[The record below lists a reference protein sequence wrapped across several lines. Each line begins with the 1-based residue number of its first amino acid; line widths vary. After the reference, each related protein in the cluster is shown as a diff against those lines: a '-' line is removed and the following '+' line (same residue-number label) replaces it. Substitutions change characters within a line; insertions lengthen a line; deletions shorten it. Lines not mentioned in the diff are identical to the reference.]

1 MQRLS
6 GVLWRER
13 ELLGDLVYRLESERS
28 VLADGR
34 TRWLPR
40 AAREVDAVLETLRET
55 ELLRA
60 VATDAAASDL
70 GLAANASLRALATA
84 ATGPWPTIFLDHR
97 DAFLAHVREVTEL
110 AATNDELL
118 ATWSTQDRG
127 AVPPAPMI
135 PAARPAGSACSGSSR
150 QRQEPAA
157 SPQAVVAQLQQA
169 AYLTAR
175 SSAGHVVQPS
185 LLEFLR

>member
-13 ELLGDLVYRLESERS
+13 ELLGDLVYRLETERS

-40 AAREVDAVLETLRET
+40 AAREVDQVLETLRET

-60 VATDAAASDL
+60 VVSDEVATDL
-70 GLAANASLRALATA
+70 GLAANPSLRVLAGA
-84 ATGPWPTIFLDHR
+84 AAGPWPTILLDHR
-97 DAFLAHVREVTEL
+97 DAFLAHVREVGEL
-110 AATNDELL
+110 AAANDELL
-118 ATWSTQDRG
+118 AAWSTKDDGRT
-127 AVPPAPMI
+127 PPAATV
-135 PAARPAGSACSGSSR
+135 PAARPAGSACTGGPRRR
-150 QRQEPAA
+150 QDAPA
-157 SPQAVVAQLQQA
+157 SPQTVVAQLQQA

-185 LLEFLR
+185 LLDFLR

>member
-13 ELLGDLVYRLESERS
+13 ELLGDLVYRLEQERS

-40 AAREVDAVLETLRET
+40 AAREVDEVLETLRQT

-60 VATDAAASDL
+60 VAADAVASEL
-70 GLAANASLRALATA
+70 GLPANPSLRALAA
-84 ATGPWPTIFLDHR
+84 AGTGPWPTIFLDHR
-97 DAFLAHVREVTEL
+97 DAFLADVREITEL
-110 AATNDELL
+110 AAVNDELL
-118 ATWSTQDRG
+118 STWAVEDRG
-127 AVPPAPMI
+127 TI
-135 PAARPAGSACSGSSR
+135 PSARPASPAGQACPGTARRRHDSA
-150 QRQEPAA
+150 P
-157 SPQAVVAQLQQA
+157 SPQAVIAQLQQA

-175 SSAGHVVQPS
+175 AAASHVVQPS